1 MTRTKQPRKW
11 TRLAALAMLLAAMVG
26 CGEGGSA
33 TTAGEQA
40 GDSRLGEPPYNIVTT
55 TGMVRDIVKQVVGE
69 HGEVAGLMG
78 EGTDPHIYDPT
89 RNDMIKLRD
98 ADVIFYSGL
107 LLEGRMTDPLIRIAQ
122 RGKPVY
128 AVTNLIDRQ
137 YIIEAEDYA
146 GEMDPHVW
154 MDVQAWS
161 KAVEAV
167 AEQMAE
173 LDPEHAQFY
182 RDNAESY
189 RQRLNELDS
198 YVRQVIGSIPE
209 NRRVLVTAHD
219 AFNYF
224 GRAYDI
230 EVRGIQGISTQSE
243 AGTADINR
251 LVDFLVENNI
261 PAVFVET
268 SVSDKAVRALI
279 EGAQSRGHDVKIG
292 GLLFSDAMG
301 HTDSYEG
308 TYIGM
313 LDHNATT
320 IARALGGEAPE
331 KGWQG
336 KLTGYGH

>member
-1 MTRTKQPRKW
+1 MLPARPLSLAFTLAASALLLFT
-11 TRLAALAMLLAAMVG
+11 LAALPG
-26 CGEGGSA
+26 CGDAS
-33 TTAGEQA
+33 QA
-40 GDSRLGEPPYNIVTT
+40 QNDDALGQPPYNIVTT
-55 TGMVRDIVKQVVGE
+55 TGMVGDIVEQVVGE
-69 HGEVAGLMG
+69 HGEVVNLMG

-89 RNDMIKLRD
+89 RNDMIRLQN
-98 ADVIFYSGL
+98 ADIIFYSGL

-122 RGKPVY
+122 RGKPVF
-128 AVTNLIDRQ
+128 AVTNMIERDA
-137 YIIEAEDYA
+137 IIEAEDYA

-154 MDVQAWS
+154 MDVSAWS
-161 KAVEAV
+161 KAVQAV

-173 LDPEHAQFY
+173 LNPENAQFY
-182 RDNAESY
+182 RDNAASY
-189 RQRLNELDS
+189 QQRLSELDD
-198 YVRQVIGSIPE
+198 YVHRVIASIPE
-209 NRRVLVTAHD
+209 PRRVLVTAHD

-243 AGTADINR
+243 AGTADINH

-279 EGAQSRGHDVKIG
+279 EGAQSRGHEVEIG

-301 HTDSYEG
+301 NPDTYEG

-320 IARALGGEAPE
+320 IARALGGDAPE

-336 KLTGYGH
+336 ELTGYSH